1 MRKIFRVVRGY
12 LRWCW
17 DNKVNNSFDMS
28 SMNPNPVDQVSKKDR
43 EALEYLL
50 KTVFENQ
57 HQTSDDE

>member
-1 MRKIFRVVRGY
+1 
-12 LRWCW
+12 
-17 DNKVNNSFDMS
+17 MS

-57 HQTSDDE
+57 HQTSDDKH